1 MKQVQSDKKNLSNF
15 LNPTISG
22 SYVQVFVY
30 SYGNCFQV
38 HTHNRVQVALQYFLG
53 LLKSEKGKGN
63 MERMEEEVPESEY
76 RAYQHF
82 LSESNWKHQD
92 VIDKVALDAFIL
104 MKAEKARG
112 GKPTGLIIDESAHL
126 KKGDKSVGVGK
137 QYAGVVGK
145 VENCQVGVYGSLV
158 NDTRAALVGE
168 KLFLPESWAKDK
180 GRCKIAGIPRA
191 EQAHKTKPELAL
203 DIIDRLIGQGVEF
216 DWVGGDGLYGHT
228 SEFRQELEQRKLL
241 FVLDVHKD
249 EKVFFE
255 KPNFVLPEAKSG
267 RGRRPKHKKPDI
279 DPVRLDKYFH
289 QIASDDV
296 QWSVEKK
303 IRKGHKGWLRLRV
316 HKMKV
321 WVQEGTSDQVVE
333 RTLII
338 SHKLDGRKEVKYS
351 LSNGGIDQ
359 YSHHQYAWFQ
369 SQRYWVERSFDD
381 AKNELCMSDYQVRKW
396 NGWHHHHALVFMA
409 GLFLLKHRIEF
420 KHESPLMSMRDARI
434 LMIVSLYGNKLDI
447 QNRIDQ
453 MEIRHKKRQ
462 YDIDRRYKT

>member
-1 MKQVQSDKKNLSNF
+1 MRQVQSDKKNLSNF
-15 LNPTISG
+15 LNSTLSD
-22 SYVQVFVY
+22 SYAQDFVY
-30 SYGNCFQV
+30 SYCDCFQV
-38 HTHNRVQVALQYFLG
+38 HTHNRAHVALQYFLG
-53 LLKSEKGKGN
+53 LLKSEKGQGN

-92 VIDKVALDAFIL
+92 VIDKVALDASTL
-104 MKAEKARG
+104 MKAEKTRG

-145 VENCQVGVYGSLV
+145 VENCQVGVYASLV

-168 KLFLPESWAKDK
+168 KLFLPESWAKDTR
-180 GRCKIAGIPRA
+180 RCKIAGIPSA
-191 EQAHKTKPELAL
+191 EQGHKTKPELAL

-255 KPNFVLPEAKSG
+255 KPSFVLPEAKSS

-279 DPVRLDKYFH
+279 CPFRLDKYFH
-289 QIASDDV
+289 QIVSDDT

-303 IRKGHKGWLRLRV
+303 IRKGHKGWLMLRV
-316 HKMKV
+316 HKTKV
-321 WVQEGTSDQVVE
+321 WAQEGTSDQVVE

-351 LSNGGIDQ
+351 LSNGSIEE
-359 YSHHQYAWFQ
+359 YSSHQYAWFQ
-369 SQRYWVERSFDD
+369 SQRYWVERTFDD

-396 NGWHHHHALVFMA
+396 KGWHHHHALVFMA

-420 KHESPLMSMRDARI
+420 EHERCT
-434 LMIVSLYGNKLDI
+434 YLD
-447 QNRIDQ
+447 DS
-453 MEIRHKKRQ
+453 
-462 YDIDRRYKT
+462 

>member
-1 MKQVQSDKKNLSNF
+1 MRQVQSDKKNLANF
-15 LNPTISG
+15 LNSTLTD
-22 SYVQVFVY
+22 SYAQDFVY
-30 SYGNCFQV
+30 SYCDCFQV
-38 HTHNRVQVALQYFLG
+38 HTHNRAHVALQYFLG
-53 LLKSEKGKGN
+53 LLKSEKGQGN

-82 LSESNWKHQD
+82 LSESSWKHQD
-92 VIDKVALDAFIL
+92 VIDKVAFDASTL
-104 MKAEKARG
+104 MKAEKARC

-126 KKGDKSVGVGK
+126 KKGNKSVGVGK

-145 VENCQVGVYGSLV
+145 VENCQVGVYASLV

-168 KLFLPESWAKDK
+168 KLFLPESWTKDK
-180 GRCKIAGIPRA
+180 RRCKIAGIPSA
-191 EQAHKTKPELAL
+191 EQGHKTKPELAL

-255 KPNFVLPEAKSG
+255 KPSFVIPEAKSS

-279 DPVRLDKYFH
+279 DPIRLDKYFH
-289 QIASDDV
+289 QIASDDT

-303 IRKGHKGWLRLRV
+303 IRKGHKGWLMLRV
-316 HKMKV
+316 HKIKV

-351 LSNGGIDQ
+351 LSNGSIEE
-359 YSHHQYAWFQ
+359 YSSHQYAWFQ
-369 SQRYWVERSFDD
+369 SQRYWVERTFDD

-396 NGWHHHHALVFMA
+396 EGWHHHHALVFMA

-420 KHESPLMSMRDARI
+420 EHESPLMSMRDARI
-434 LMIVSLYGNKLDI
+434 LMIVSLYGTEQDV